1 MRWLEAQPSSWH
13 VLADPGHAWKYGVST
28 RLAARKDT
36 VLESTKDS
44 ALAMYDRAI
53 AMRVAERT
61 AAIGAYPDMTTDQL
75 RQLDARY
82 SLDAAIVESAFAR
95 HPFPELYRNG
105 QFVIY
110 DLR

>member
-1 MRWLEAQPSSWH
+1 
-13 VLADPGHAWKYGVST
+13 
-28 RLAARKDT
+28 
-36 VLESTKDS
+36 
-44 ALAMYDRAI
+44 
-53 AMRVAERT
+53 
-61 AAIGAYPDMTTDQL
+61 MTTDQL